1 VFHNDSALFVNENHY
16 YYHYQQIINPEFT
29 FFVTSSGTAGKPT
42 GQVATQPLLIYV
54 PISGKC
60 PYYFESTCLS
70 QESHMSQSRPLE
82 GLRVV
87 ELGQLLAGP
96 FAGTVLGYFGAEV
109 IKVEPPTGDPIRQW
123 REVRNGMSLWYHSLA
138 RNKKSVTLDLKSD
151 KGRELAFDLL
161 TKADVV
167 IENFRPG
174 AMESWGL
181 GPEQVKAK
189 NPGIIYAR
197 ISGYGQSGPFSEK
210 PGYASVTEGYGGF
223 RYINGEPGKAPV
235 RPNISL
241 GDTVAAIHA
250 ALGVALALIER
261 NKSGKGQVVDVALY
275 ESIFNLLEGI
285 VPEFDGAGVVR
296 EPSGTTITG
305 IVPTNTYLCSDEK
318 HVVIGG
324 NGDSIFK
331 RLMTEA
337 GREDMANDPEL
348 EHNQGRVTHEQKI
361 DDALAKWCSEH
372 TSAEIISKLEAA
384 RVPVGPIYSVE
395 DMMTDPHYIARGMF
409 ETVEIDGE
417 PLKIPAIM
425 PKLSDTPGRTDWPG
439 AKIGQHNAEILGD
452 LLGLSEDELSGLSSD
467 GVTC

>member
-1 VFHNDSALFVNENHY
+1 MNTD
-16 YYHYQQIINPEFT
+16 
-29 FFVTSSGTAGKPT
+29 
-42 GQVATQPLLIYV
+42 
-54 PISGKC
+54 
-60 PYYFESTCLS
+60 
-70 QESHMSQSRPLE
+70 RPLD

-87 ELGQLLAGP
+87 EMGQLLAGP

-123 REVRNGMSLWYHSLA
+123 REVRDGMSLWYHSLA

-151 KGRELAFDLL
+151 KGREIAFDLL

-167 IENFRPG
+167 VENFRPG

-181 GPEQVKAK
+181 GPEDLKPH

-197 ISGYGQSGPFSEK
+197 ISGYGQTGPFSEK

-223 RYINGEPGKAPV
+223 RYINGEPGKPPI

-241 GDTVAAIHA
+241 GDTAAAIQA
-250 ALGVALALIER
+250 AMGVLLAVIQR
-261 NKSGKGQVVDVALY
+261 QKTGNGQVVDVALY
-275 ESIFNLLEGI
+275 EAIFNLLEGI
-285 VPEFDGAGVVR
+285 VPEYDGAGVIR

-305 IVPTNTYLCSDEK
+305 IVPTNTYLCADGK

-331 RLMTEA
+331 RLMKEA
-337 GREDMANDPEL
+337 GREDMAEDPEL
-348 EHNQGRVTHEQKI
+348 KHNPGRVIHQERI
-361 DDALAKWCSEH
+361 DQALADWCQQHS
-372 TSAEIISKLEAA
+372 SAEIIAKLESA

-409 ETVEIDGE
+409 EEVDVNGKA
-417 PLKIPAIM
+417 LKIPAIS
-425 PKLSDTPGRTDWPG
+425 PKLSETPGRIDWPG
-439 AKIGQHNAEILGD
+439 AQIGAHNQEILGD
-452 LLGLSEDELSGLSSD
+452 LLGLSPDTLEQLHQD
-467 GVTC
+467 GITN